1 MSWSHLTSHDRVVL
15 PRVPGCPQAS
25 LSLWEAGPVVPSPGR
40 REVPAQDHTALAQSL
55 ARPGML
61 VCNSQL
67 PRMCPPLCPWEGEYW
82 GGYIMGS
89 ASRAFVPAL
98 ICSRDSEAAKY
109 HWPSQTV
116 SLWTWSPK
124 EWGAGSLVWKYAP
137 HNGTLPLLLRY
148 LHFQQPPR
156 PIKPLTLCL
165 FSNKDSIFLQ

>member
-40 REVPAQDHTALAQSL
+40 REVPAQDHTALVQSL

-67 PRMCPPLCPWEGEYW
+67 PRMCPPLCPWEGKYW

-98 ICSRDSEAAKY
+98 ICSRDSEGCQVPLAF
-109 HWPSQTV
+109 PDGVFMNLVSQRV
-116 SLWTWSPK
+116 RGRESGLEICPPQWDPPPP
-124 EWGAGSLVWKYAP
+124 AQVP
-137 HNGTLPLLLRY
+137 PLPAT
-148 LHFQQPPR
+148 PP
-156 PIKPLTLCL
+156 P
-165 FSNKDSIFLQ
+165 